1 MASDPD
7 TICLEECY
15 ELRIGGQDCIRFRY
29 IPGFVELWDAKN
41 RCWVPGLP
49 TIDFKRLEESINR
62 PKYDEIEFNILLGI
76 LYRLWNSLD
85 ARKNTELK
93 KLKNTIH
100 KQWKWVYQVGDP
112 VIRAKDLLD
121 HILQMIFL
129 TVHVR

>member
-100 KQWKWVYQVGDP
+100 KQWKWVYQF
-112 VIRAKDLLD
+112 
-121 HILQMIFL
+121 MFE
-129 TVHVR
+129 